1 MDLLTLAGVLLGGA
15 AIVFG
20 FALEGGH
27 FSMLFQFE
35 ALIIVLG
42 GTLGAVMI
50 QNTWARFF
58 DAVKQLRLAFVRAR
72 EVDRKN
78 LSDLLEWGDRAKLD
92 GLLAF
97 ESMDVSGIHPFAR
110 RGLEL
115 LANGVST
122 AVLEDALQR
131 ELDAY
136 ERSRLAAARVWQQA
150 GGYAPTFGILGS
162 VLGLVQVTSHMLEP
176 AQLGPGIAVAFIATL
191 YGLAF
196 ANLVFLPLYG
206 KLRAQLAVK
215 RQEHEVGERQPVQRR
230 DERNRDARPEL
241 RRFEHMA
248 RHLHEPE
255 HRPENA
261 ERRRIAARLLPHA
274 RSGEAAAFVGIEF
287 ALQRVF
293 EHGGRYAVRQQFEP
307 AARERMDAAHVH
319 RFECKQ
325 PVELRAV
332 APFEQVGQVLAI
344 DLART
349 DEREPQLL
357 HRVKEAR
364 PRVLD
369 HHRAERAAE
378 HNDERLEL
386 EQHREM
392 PAFQRETEHDRRTAQ
407 QHTGQG
413 QQVHAR
419 LLVMRPKPM
428 RQARCPPPAPLP
440 RERHP
445 ARAARY
451 PRSRPDRA

>member
-35 ALIIVLG
+35 ALVIVLG

-58 DAVKQLRLAFVRAR
+58 DAVKQLRLAFVRAQ
-72 EVDRKN
+72 EVDRKH
-78 LSDLLEWGDRAKLD
+78 LTDLLEWGDRAKLD

-162 VLGLVQVTSHMLEP
+162 VLGLVQVTSHILEP

-206 KLRAQLAVK
+206 KLRAQI
-215 RQEHEVGERQPVQRR
+215 
-230 DERNRDARPEL
+230 DSEL
-241 RRFEHMA
+241 RFRK
-248 RHLHEPE
+248 LY
-255 HRPENA
+255 
-261 ERRRIAARLLPHA
+261 LDGL
-274 RSGEAAAFVGIEF
+274 
-287 ALQRVF
+287 
-293 EHGGRYAVRQQFEP
+293 
-307 AARERMDAAHVH
+307 
-319 RFECKQ
+319 
-325 PVELRAV
+325 
-332 APFEQVGQVLAI
+332 LAI
-344 DLART
+344 SR
-349 DEREPQLL
+349 
-357 HRVKEAR
+357 KESPHTIETR
-364 PRVLD
+364 LTGDVRG
-369 HHRAERAAE
+369 RAAE
-378 HNDERLEL
+378 SL
-386 EQHREM
+386 
-392 PAFQRETEHDRRTAQ
+392 A
-407 QHTGQG
+407 
-413 QQVHAR
+413 
-419 LLVMRPKPM
+419 
-428 RQARCPPPAPLP
+428 
-440 RERHP
+440 
-445 ARAARY
+445 
-451 PRSRPDRA
+451 

>member
-1 MDLLTLAGVLLGGA
+1 MDLLTLVGALLGGA

-35 ALIIVLG
+35 AFVIVLG

-58 DAVKQLRLAFVRAR
+58 DAVKQLRLAFVRAQ
-72 EVDRKN
+72 EVDRKH
-78 LSDLLEWGDRAKLD
+78 LADLLEWGDRAKLD

-131 ELDAY
+131 DLDAY

-206 KLRAQLAVK
+206 KLRAQI
-215 RQEHEVGERQPVQRR
+215 
-230 DERNRDARPEL
+230 DSEL
-241 RRFEHMA
+241 RFRK
-248 RHLHEPE
+248 LY
-255 HRPENA
+255 
-261 ERRRIAARLLPHA
+261 LDGL
-274 RSGEAAAFVGIEF
+274 
-287 ALQRVF
+287 
-293 EHGGRYAVRQQFEP
+293 
-307 AARERMDAAHVH
+307 
-319 RFECKQ
+319 
-325 PVELRAV
+325 
-332 APFEQVGQVLAI
+332 LAI
-344 DLART
+344 SR
-349 DEREPQLL
+349 
-357 HRVKEAR
+357 KESPHTIETR
-364 PRVLD
+364 LTGDVRG
-369 HHRAERAAE
+369 RAAE
-378 HNDERLEL
+378 SL
-386 EQHREM
+386 
-392 PAFQRETEHDRRTAQ
+392 A
-407 QHTGQG
+407 
-413 QQVHAR
+413 
-419 LLVMRPKPM
+419 
-428 RQARCPPPAPLP
+428 
-440 RERHP
+440 
-445 ARAARY
+445 
-451 PRSRPDRA
+451 

>member
-1 MDLLTLAGVLLGGA
+1 MDLLTLAGVVLGGA

-35 ALIIVLG
+35 ALVIVLG

-92 GLLAF
+92 GLLVF

-162 VLGLVQVTSHMLEP
+162 VLGLVQVTSHILEP

-206 KLRAQLAVK
+206 KLRAQI
-215 RQEHEVGERQPVQRR
+215 
-230 DERNRDARPEL
+230 DSEL
-241 RRFEHMA
+241 RFRK
-248 RHLHEPE
+248 LY
-255 HRPENA
+255 
-261 ERRRIAARLLPHA
+261 LDGL
-274 RSGEAAAFVGIEF
+274 
-287 ALQRVF
+287 
-293 EHGGRYAVRQQFEP
+293 
-307 AARERMDAAHVH
+307 
-319 RFECKQ
+319 
-325 PVELRAV
+325 
-332 APFEQVGQVLAI
+332 LAI
-344 DLART
+344 SR
-349 DEREPQLL
+349 
-357 HRVKEAR
+357 KESPHTIETR
-364 PRVLD
+364 LTGDVRG
-369 HHRAERAAE
+369 RAAE
-378 HNDERLEL
+378 SL
-386 EQHREM
+386 
-392 PAFQRETEHDRRTAQ
+392 A
-407 QHTGQG
+407 
-413 QQVHAR
+413 
-419 LLVMRPKPM
+419 
-428 RQARCPPPAPLP
+428 
-440 RERHP
+440 
-445 ARAARY
+445 
-451 PRSRPDRA
+451 